1 MKRAIVT
8 LCAIISFVACSRHIN
23 IDIEGRL
30 IDNAASMIY
39 LVVENG
45 TLDTLASAPIT
56 DDNSFRLRCKV
67 EQPTVAFLCDD
78 NGNAISML
86 LTESEPLTLRP
97 AEKGGYTVEGG
108 PINDKYNVTMRQLSD
123 LAQQIMNIDQSSETA
138 AEEYES
144 LMAKYH
150 DALST
155 AITYNLDNIIGVELF
170 IQQESRSMTP
180 EDMSVRFAQFSPQM
194 QELKQMQQFKHY
206 IDILQRSQIGK
217 PFIDAEVMT
226 ITGEMTRLSDIC
238 GKGKWVLL
246 DFWAT
251 WCGPCLE
258 EMPQLKKAYASYALM
273 DFEIC
278 GISLDPDIDRL
289 RGYVAQEKLLWKNLI
304 DLPEEGATSVA
315 ELYGVT
321 AIPTNFLISP
331 DGKIVARDLRGEDLI
346 HQLQHFIEGEEFC
359 AYPQLHNNQD
369 VGKKSEK

>member
-1 MKRAIVT
+1 MKRTIAI
-8 LCAIISFVACSRHIN
+8 LCASISFIACNRHIN
-23 IDIEGRL
+23 VDIEGHL

-39 LVVENG
+39 LVVENDAI
-45 TLDTLASAPIT
+45 DTLASVPIA

-86 LTESEPLTLRP
+86 LTESEALTLRP
-97 AEKGGYTVEGG
+97 SDKGGYMVEGG

-123 LAQQIMNIDQSSETA
+123 LAQQIMNINQNSETA

-150 DALST
+150 EALST

-180 EDMSVRFAQFSPQM
+180 DDMSVRFAQFTPQM
-194 QELKQMQQFKHY
+194 QKLKQMQQFKHY
-206 IDILQRSQIGK
+206 IEILQRSQIGQ

-226 ITGEMTRLSDIC
+226 ITGEMTHLSDIC

-273 DFEIC
+273 GLEIC

-289 RGYVAQEKLLWKNLI
+289 RNYVAQEGLLWKNMI
-304 DLPEEGATSVA
+304 DLPKEGATSIA
-315 ELYGVT
+315 EIYGVT

-359 AYPQLHNNQD
+359 AYPQLHSNQH
-369 VGKKSEK
+369 VGKTPEK

>member
-1 MKRAIVT
+1 MKRAIAT
-8 LCAIISFVACSRHIN
+8 LCAIISFAACSRHIN

-45 TLDTLASAPIT
+45 ALDTLASAPIA
-56 DDNSFRLRCKV
+56 DDNSFRLQCKV

-97 AEKGGYTVEGG
+97 AEKGGYMVEGG

-180 EDMSVRFAQFSPQM
+180 KDMSVRFAQFSPQM

-206 IDILQRSQIGK
+206 IDILERSQIGK

-226 ITGEMTRLSDIC
+226 ITGEMTHLSDIC

-258 EMPQLKKAYASYALM
+258 EMPQLKRAYASYALM

-278 GISLDPDIDRL
+278 GISLDPDIERL

-304 DLPEEGATSVA
+304 DLHEEGATSVA

-359 AYPQLHNNQD
+359 TYPQLHNNQE
-369 VGKKSEK
+369 VEEKSEK